1 MNDKRANW
9 KLGTYFSFIV
19 IWFLVFQGC
28 GQSPSTSV
36 SIPSPDGSLLLK
48 SSVNQNTSDPAA
60 YLRVVVEI
68 KDLYGNRVFRETTPA
83 SDTMRWSIHWISND
97 AILLEGSDIG
107 RYIIRRMD
115 EKMWIGGFE
124 SPNPQASL

>member
-1 MNDKRANW
+1 MMTCNR
-9 KLGTYFSFIV
+9 SFKHLAATV
-19 IWFLVFQGC
+19 ITTFILPLLIGAC

-36 SIPSPDGSLLLK
+36 SIPSPDGRLLLK
-48 SSVNQNTSDPAA
+48 SSVNHSPEDPAR
-60 YLRVVVEI
+60 YLCVIVEI
-68 KDLYGNRVFRETTPA
+68 KNLYGKTIHREITPA

-124 SPNPQASL
+124 NPNPQA

>member
-1 MNDKRANW
+1 MDDKRANW
-9 KLGTYFSFIV
+9 KLGTYFSLIV
-19 IWFLVFQGC
+19 IWFLVFPGC

-83 SDTMRWSIHWISND
+83 SDTMRWSLRWVSNHE
-97 AILLEGSDIG
+97 ILLDSAEIG
-107 RYIIRRMD
+107 RYVIRRVQNKQWVGGY
-115 EKMWIGGFE
+115 EKA
-124 SPNPQASL
+124 NPQT

>member
-1 MNDKRANW
+1 M
-9 KLGTYFSFIV
+9 I
-19 IWFLVFQGC
+19 IWFLFFPGC

-68 KDLYGNRVFRETTPA
+68 KDLYGNRVFHETTPA
-83 SDTMRWSIHWISND
+83 SDTMRWSLRWVSNQE
-97 AILLEGSDIG
+97 ILLDSAEIG
-107 RYIIRRMD
+107 RYVIRRVQNKQWVGGY
-115 EKMWIGGFE
+115 EKA
-124 SPNPQASL
+124 NPQT

>member
-1 MNDKRANW
+1 MDHKRANW
-9 KLGTYFSFIV
+9 KLRTYFSFI
-19 IWFLVFQGC
+19 IIMFIFFPGC

-48 SSVNQNTSDPAA
+48 SSVNQNKSDPAT

-83 SDTMRWSIHWISND
+83 SDTMRWSLRWVSNQE
-97 AILLEGSDIG
+97 ILLDSAEIG
-107 RYIIRRMD
+107 RYVIRRVQNKQWVGGY
-115 EKMWIGGFE
+115 EKA
-124 SPNPQASL
+124 NPQT

>member
-1 MNDKRANW
+1 MDGKRANW
-9 KLGTYFSFIV
+9 KLGTYFSLIV
-19 IWFLVFQGC
+19 IWILVFPGC

-83 SDTMRWSIHWISND
+83 SDTMRWSLRWVSNQE
-97 AILLEGSDIG
+97 ILLDSAEIG
-107 RYIIRRMD
+107 RYVIRRVQNKQWVGGY
-115 EKMWIGGFE
+115 EKA
-124 SPNPQASL
+124 NPQT